1 MFTKQT
7 KTNLISVFQSMAFR
21 LQRTNAKAFPL
32 TKHATKSFTGK
43 GLNKIDSDSFKWPSK
58 FTQIINSMGWF
69 RKIWANKVK
78 ETNNLIMRKWWFA
91 LGRTNIHLVKRKYT
105 VRYTNFFDK
114 DLSNDNFTS
123 NIKSSLNHS
132 ILLQKHV
139 LSGKES
145 WILPRPGLLEVQL
158 LE

>member
-78 ETNNLIMRKWWFA
+78 QTNNLIMRKWWLA

-145 WILPRPGLLEVQL
+145 WILPRPCLLEVQL